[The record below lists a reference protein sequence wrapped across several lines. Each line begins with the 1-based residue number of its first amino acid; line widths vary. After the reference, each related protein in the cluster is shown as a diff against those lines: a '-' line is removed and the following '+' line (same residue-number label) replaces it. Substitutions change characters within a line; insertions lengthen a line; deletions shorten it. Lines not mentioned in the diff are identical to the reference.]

1 MDQHRLTYSNRQYA
15 SSRKASRN
23 RHDSCLRFSLVNASL
38 LLVLLATLIPLSLA
52 TSTCSHL
59 EYWDMENGECSPC
72 TKCNKHQIVVRPCQ
86 RHMDTLCKPLNSI
99 EIDWSKSM
107 AHHQQQTAI
116 ETLSAQAATQ
126 REEEEVIWD
135 WQLVTLML
143 AVAACLM
150 FFIGTAFI
158 SINYIRQWRRI
169 KKQFDTGKFY
179 QMMLTAHRN
188 DYKWSSNDRY
198 MKIKKGWIFSIKI
211 HDKSQDLM

>member
-1 MDQHRLTYSNRQYA
+1 MDLSDQRRLNNSNRQYA
-15 SSRKASRN
+15 SNRKSSRS
-23 RHDSCLRFSLVNASL
+23 RHDSCLHFSLVNASL

-59 EYWDMENGECSPC
+59 EYWDMESGECVPC
-72 TKCNKHQIVVRPCQ
+72 TKCNQHQIVVRPCQ

-107 AHHQQQTAI
+107 ANHHQQHT
-116 ETLSAQAATQ
+116 ETMSAQAATQ
-126 REEEEVIWD
+126 REEEVIWD

-169 KKQFDTGKFY
+169 KKQFDTGEFN
-179 QMMLTAHRN
+179 QMVLTAFRY
-188 DYKWSSNDRY
+188 DYK
-198 MKIKKGWIFSIKI
+198 
-211 HDKSQDLM
+211 